1 MQRAASIEVTHDEDV
16 RAVLP
21 YLHFWQGSAGNASR
35 EFAAALRAFP
45 AREGEPWW
53 DRLDRADLV
62 LGSARAEEATGR
74 LREARRSLD
83 VAVRQL
89 VDISD
94 KNPGP
99 EVDRRLGRARAELAK
114 VLSAARASARE
125 IAGHAAP
132 AAAWLRQ
139 AGGAPAEID
148 ALERLALSPKDH
160 GQSQ

>member
-1 MQRAASIEVTHDEDV
+1 M
-16 RAVLP
+16 
-21 YLHFWQGSAGNASR
+21 
-35 EFAAALRAFP
+35 
-45 AREGEPWW
+45 

-62 LGSARAEEATGR
+62 LGSARADEAAGR

-89 VDISD
+89 VDISH
-94 KNPGP
+94 KNPCP
-99 EVDRRLGRARAELAK
+99 DVDRRLGRARAELAK
-114 VLSAARASARE
+114 ILSATHAPARE

-139 AGGAPAEID
+139 AGGSPSEID
-148 ALERLALSPKDH
+148 ALDRLALSQKDH